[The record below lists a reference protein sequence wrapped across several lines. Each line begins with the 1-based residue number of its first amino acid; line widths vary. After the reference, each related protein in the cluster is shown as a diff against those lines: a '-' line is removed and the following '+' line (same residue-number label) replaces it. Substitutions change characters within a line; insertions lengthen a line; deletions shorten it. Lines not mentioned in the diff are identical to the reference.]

1 MRQSNNSSPSGR
13 CTKSI
18 KTIPHIWLLL
28 CFRYSDTNLFTCLA
42 KTSGVPSGSPVALTK
57 EIAHQYEELG
67 SAATLCKLR
76 IQASIFNPTSS
87 SEAY

>member
-42 KTSGVPSGSPVALTK
+42 KTSGVPSGS
-57 EIAHQYEELG
+57 HRYEELG